1 MRASTIN
8 IDEVKKQL
16 AKSENVRSCAKRHN
30 TIGDLSAMKVCYLL
44 RHYPDLSVSE
54 IANLVGLSVSAA
66 SRCLTKLKTAD
77 VVTASKQAQTVRFQL
92 KTNAFTKH
100 LATELGDNQ

>member
-1 MRASTIN
+1 MSASTID
-8 IDEVKKQL
+8 IKEIKKQL
-16 AKSENVRSCAKRHN
+16 AKSENVRNCARRHN

-54 IANLVGLSVSAA
+54 IANLVGLSVSAT

-92 KTNAFTKH
+92 KTNDFTNY
-100 LATELGDNQ
+100 LIAELGDN

>member
-1 MRASTIN
+1 MHASTKTIN
-8 IDEVKKQL
+8 EIKKQL

-54 IANLVGLSVSAA
+54 IANLVDLSVSAT

-77 VVTASKQAQTVRFQL
+77 VVSSSKQAQTVRFQL
-92 KTNAFTKH
+92 KTNAFTNN
-100 LATELGDNQ
+100 LAMELGDNQ

>member
-1 MRASTIN
+1 MHASNFN
-8 IDEVKKQL
+8 IDEIKKQL
-16 AKSENVRSCAKRHN
+16 AKSENVHSCAKRHN

-54 IANLVGLSVSAA
+54 IANLVGLSVSAT

-92 KTNAFTKH
+92 KTNAFTKN
-100 LATELGDNQ
+100 LATELGDNL